1 MTSILRWRA
10 KRKDGLLKQD
20 FKHLNLKSPENRRVS
35 TLDISNTLLLRL
47 CSLRYL
53 PSQTLSEAALAEEF
67 GVSRT
72 PIRQVLQQ
80 LALFRLVKSRNGVG
94 TVVTEMDNERDL
106 ELLGIR
112 KHMAL
117 LMSEMVDP
125 SCFPRAKQ
133 RISELEKVA
142 IARSQERDIQQYAT
156 IGIRI
161 QKIILDAISSPEFR
175 RLWEECY
182 YRSCRTFYSIVEFD
196 WVLSTGLQ
204 LSEIRDL
211 VAVFDS
217 GDPNE
222 LAKLCNHAIGES
234 MEFANRIYATRDS
247 DANDE
252 SFEELLC
259 EFSARD

>member
-1 MTSILRWRA
+1 MR
-10 KRKDGLLKQD
+10 DG
-20 FKHLNLKSPENRRVS
+20 KHLTSKSREGRRVS
-35 TLDISNTLLLRL
+35 TLHISNALLLRL

-53 PSQTLSEAALAEEF
+53 PSQKLSEAALAEEF

-80 LALFRLVKSRNGVG
+80 LAPFRLVKSRNGVG
-94 TVVTEMDNERDL
+94 TVVTEVYNDQVW

-142 IARSQERDIQQYAT
+142 VAGSEERNIQQYAT
-156 IGIRI
+156 IGITI
-161 QKIILDAISSPEFR
+161 QKIILEAISSSEFR

-196 WVLSTGLQ
+196 WVLSTRLQ
-204 LSEIRDL
+204 LKEIRDL
-211 VAVFDS
+211 TGVFDS
-217 GDPNE
+217 GDPTE
-222 LAKLCNHAIGES
+222 LAKLCNHAIGEWI
-234 MEFANRIYATRDS
+234 EFARRIYTAQ
-247 DANDE
+247 E
-252 SFEELLC
+252 
-259 EFSARD
+259 

>member
-1 MTSILRWRA
+1 MTLPGQWKEPSF
-10 KRKDGLLKQD
+10 GG
-20 FKHLNLKSPENRRVS
+20 KHLTLKSLESRRVS

-72 PIRQVLQQ
+72 PIRQVLQR
-80 LALFRLVKSRNGVG
+80 LALFGLVKSLNGVG
-94 TVVTEMDNERDL
+94 TVVTEVNNERAL

-133 RISELEKVA
+133 RISDLEKVA
-142 IARSQERDIQQYAT
+142 VARSQKRDVQHYAT

-161 QKIILDAISSPEFR
+161 QKIIFDAISSCEFR

-182 YRSCRTFYSIVEFD
+182 YRSCRSSYSIVEFD
-196 WVLSTGLQ
+196 WVLSTRLQ
-204 LSEIRDL
+204 LKEIRDL
-211 VAVFDS
+211 AAVFDS
-217 GDPNE
+217 GNPND
-222 LAKLCNHAIGES
+222 LARHCNHAIGEW
-234 MEFANRIYATRDS
+234 MGFAKRIYATQDS

-252 SFEELLC
+252 SFEELLH
-259 EFSARD
+259 EFSSRN